1 MPWQILQIPVI
12 KSSKKVGAEKR
23 EKLFPGRTVIATSDA
38 LATLLA
44 DAGRQ
49 FGKDALAWEPT
60 GEMVLAH
67 TSNRIYSLASTWSSA
82 HGSYYH

>member
-1 MPWQILQIPVI
+1 MRKQILQIPVI

-23 EKLFPGRTVIATSDA
+23 SRAFPGTRTVIATSDE

-49 FGKDALAWEPT
+49 FGKDAQAWEPT
-60 GEMVLAH
+60 GEMVLMFI
-67 TSNRIYSLASTWSSA
+67 TS
-82 HGSYYH
+82 HGTHG